1 MYNIK
6 TLMKAYFSVIK
17 LADSCTSTDSTTL
30 SNLYHLVKLIRS
42 AIRDFP
48 QDAVLLDEFKSVL
61 DICSARL
68 KKRVGKRLEQYV
80 IAETSIGGSISDDK
94 GKERKLY
101 SPLTDS
107 YVAITYFIRQKLENK
122 EVGYFLRLYKIADL
136 YMQHL
141 FKYSDEINARSDVEN
156 LGDIK
161 ISLCIII
168 SGMEY
173 YIGYLESAMRAEGIK
188 FDVIRV

>member
-68 KKRVGKRLEQYV
+68 KKRVGK
-80 IAETSIGGSISDDK
+80 
-94 GKERKLY
+94 KLDILRP
-101 SPLTDS
+101 SELKS
-107 YVAITYFIRQKLENK
+107 CSA
-122 EVGYFLRLYKIADL
+122 LRLSSVLMRIVTL
-136 YMQHL
+136 EV
-141 FKYSDEINARSDVEN
+141 SDTRSSPQNNFNNAYR
-156 LGDIK
+156 
-161 ISLCIII
+161 
-168 SGMEY
+168 
-173 YIGYLESAMRAEGIK
+173 YIVHYTAYVVNI
-188 FDVIRV
+188 

>member
-1 MYNIK
+1 MYNIQ
-6 TLMKAYFSVIK
+6 TLIEAYFFVIK
-17 LADSCTSTDSTTL
+17 LVDSCTSTDKTTL
-30 SNLYHLVKLIRS
+30 SNLYHIVKLTRR

-68 KKRVGKRLEQYV
+68 KKRVGKKLKQYV
-80 IAETSIGGSISDDK
+80 VVETKFDGSIKDGK
-94 GKERKLY
+94 GKERKLH
-101 SPLTDS
+101 SPLTDA
-107 YVAITYFIRQKLENK
+107 YVAITYFIRQKLKNWETDD
-122 EVGYFLRLYKIADL
+122 FLMLYKIADL

-141 FKYSDEINARSDVEN
+141 FKYSDEINARDMETSV
-156 LGDIK
+156 DIN

-168 SGMEY
+168 SNIGH

-188 FDVIRV
+188 FDEIRV